1 MDFLSF
7 DVGIRNFAYCIVS
20 YQDEEQSDFKIKEW
34 GIINL
39 IENEQQNSHEQEKC
53 KCYNKNKKI
62 CGGKAKHYAKI
73 NDKLLVYCNKHLC
86 EHEKIMK
93 FVAPTQFHQTTLNNY
108 EFKPSCSYHNKKKC
122 DKTGRWYYNNND
134 NNKIYLC
141 SAHKANFLQKELKS
155 RQARKI
161 KKIKCNS
168 IPIDLINLNM
178 TKILDEH
185 YKHFLQIPTVLIE
198 LQPVYLGPKMKSV
211 SNHLFSYFMI
221 RGIIDKNIN
230 NSQTNY
236 ITYMSAKS
244 KLTIDEENNV
254 DLMTKDKTKVQKYK
268 IHKQMA
274 QDYTRKLLAND
285 TENLNYFNSQSKKDD
300 LADAFLQ
307 CVYYIIRY
315 VRKK

>member
-1 MDFLSF
+1 
-7 DVGIRNFAYCIVS
+7 
-20 YQDEEQSDFKIKEW
+20 
-34 GIINL
+34 
-39 IENEQQNSHEQEKC
+39 
-53 KCYNKNKKI
+53 
-62 CGGKAKHYAKI
+62 
-73 NDKLLVYCNKHLC
+73 
-86 EHEKIMK
+86 MK
-93 FVAPTQFHQTTLNNY
+93 FVTPTEFHQTILSNY
-108 EFKPSCSYHNKKKC
+108 ELKPCCSYNNKKKC

-141 SAHKANFLQKELKS
+141 SAHKANLLQKEIKS
-155 RQARKI
+155 RQTRKI
-161 KKIKCNS
+161 KKVKCNS
-168 IPIDLINLNM
+168 IPIELINLNM

-185 YKHFLQIPTVLIE
+185 YKYFLQIPTVLIE
-198 LQPVYLGPKMKSV
+198 LQPVLLGPKMKSV

-230 NSQTNY
+230 NSQTDY

-274 QDYTRKLLAND
+274 QDYTRKLLAD
-285 TENLNYFNSQSKKDD
+285 DAENLNYFNSQSKKDD

>member
-1 MDFLSF
+1 
-7 DVGIRNFAYCIVS
+7 
-20 YQDEEQSDFKIKEW
+20 
-34 GIINL
+34 
-39 IENEQQNSHEQEKC
+39 
-53 KCYNKNKKI
+53 
-62 CGGKAKHYAKI
+62 
-73 NDKLLVYCNKHLC
+73 
-86 EHEKIMK
+86 MK
-93 FVAPTQFHQTTLNNY
+93 FVTPTQFHKTILNDY

-122 DKTGRWYYNNND
+122 DKIGKWYYNNND

-141 SAHKANFLQKELKS
+141 SAHKANFLQKEIKS
-155 RQARKI
+155 RQTRKI
-161 KKIKCNS
+161 KKVKCNS

-178 TKILDEH
+178 TKIFDKH

-230 NSQTNY
+230 NSQTEY

-254 DLMTKDKTKVQKYK
+254 DIMTKDKTKVQKYK
-268 IHKQMA
+268 IHKQMS
-274 QDYTRKLLAND
+274 QDYTRKLLADD